1 MAHSSAHPPVAFHGA
16 PLFALYPQR
25 RCRMSA
31 SLGLDLAARLW
42 RCALPRGVSK
52 LVLQCFCH
60 HVNNESGLSW
70 PSIARVALM
79 CGLSARAVQG
89 HVRGLVTAGILR
101 PRLRIGHATRYTV
114 HLDGL
119 MPLAFASAP
128 GAGVARPDAPWQGA
142 GAVENPAPA
151 TTPTPAAFAAPR
163 AENDTPPPQVST
175 PTPAESA
182 PITVLNIKENT
193 EGTGAPALPAA
204 LTVVDGVNPEV
215 LADFAAIRKAK
226 RTGPVTAAVIEAI
239 GQQARLA
246 GLSLEQALQTC
257 CDPRRRWARFE
268 AGWLQ
273 AAPGGCGISA
283 QIAKTA
289 PTARSAAA
297 LTTPA
302 PALWKPPVSKPAAP
316 EVVAAGRARI
326 AALRQATVGAGLG
339 SSKGC
344 GWAHAAIE
352 KHQSGQPVRRAVL
365 LDACA
370 ALRLNP
376 ASLGAARMH

>member
-1 MAHSSAHPPVAFHGA
+1 
-16 PLFALYPQR
+16 
-25 RCRMSA
+25 MSA

-60 HVNNESGLSW
+60 HVNNTSGLCW

-79 CGLSARAVQG
+79 CGLSERAVQG
-89 HVRGLVTAGILR
+89 HVRGLVAAGILR

-119 MPLAFASAP
+119 APLVFASAP
-128 GAGVARPDAPWQGA
+128 GAG
-142 GAVENPAPA
+142 AVDYPA
-151 TTPTPAAFAAPR
+151 PTPAAFAAPG
-163 AENDTPPPQVST
+163 AKNDTPPPQIST
-175 PTPAESA
+175 LTPAESA
-182 PITVLNIKENT
+182 PVTVLNIQQNT
-193 EGTGAPALPAA
+193 EGTGAPALPAV
-204 LTVVDGVNPEV
+204 LRQVDGVRPEV
-215 LADFAAIRKAK
+215 LADFAAIRQAK
-226 RTGPVTAAVIEAI
+226 RMGPVTAAVIEAI

-268 AGWLQ
+268 AGWLS
-273 AAPGGCGISA
+273 AAPGGCGLSPA
-283 QIAKTA
+283 ATIATV
-289 PTARSAAA
+289 
-297 LTTPA
+297 PA
-302 PALWKPPVSKPAAP
+302 PAPWKPPVAPPAAP

-339 SSKGC
+339 SSKSC

-370 ALRLNP
+370 ALKVNP
-376 ASLGAARMH
+376 ASLGAGRMH

>member
-1 MAHSSAHPPVAFHGA
+1 
-16 PLFALYPQR
+16 
-25 RCRMSA
+25 MSA
-31 SLGLDLAARLW
+31 SLSLDLAARLW

-60 HVNNESGLSW
+60 HVNNTSGLCW

-89 HVRGLVTAGILR
+89 HVRGLIKAGILR

-119 MPLAFASAP
+119 APLVFASAP
-128 GAGVARPDAPWQGA
+128 GGGVALPDAPWQGA
-142 GAVENPAPA
+142 GAVDHPAPA
-151 TTPTPAAFAAPR
+151 PTPAVFAAPP
-163 AENDTPPPQVST
+163 AENGTPPPQVST
-175 PTPAESA
+175 STPAESA
-182 PITVLNIKENT
+182 PITVLNYQANT
-193 EGTGAPALPAA
+193 EGTGALALPPT
-204 LTVVDGVNPEV
+204 LMRVDGVNPEV
-215 LADFAAIRKAK
+215 LADFAAIRQAK
-226 RTGPVTAAVIEAI
+226 RVGPVTAAVIEAI

-268 AGWLQ
+268 AGWVQ
-273 AAPGGCGISA
+273 AAPGGGVVSPASA
-283 QIAKTA
+283 V
-289 PTARSAAA
+289 
-297 LTTPA
+297 TTPA
-302 PALWKPPVSKPAAP
+302 PALWKAPVAQPAAP
-316 EVVAAGRARI
+316 QVVAAGRARI
-326 AALRQATVGAGLG
+326 AALRQAAVGAGLG

-370 ALRLNP
+370 ALKLNP
-376 ASLGAARMH
+376 ASLRAARMH

>member
-1 MAHSSAHPPVAFHGA
+1 
-16 PLFALYPQR
+16 
-25 RCRMSA
+25 MSA
-31 SLGLDLAARLW
+31 SLSLDLAARLW
-42 RCALPRGVSK
+42 RCALPRGTSK

-60 HVNNESGLSW
+60 HVNNTSGLCW

-79 CGLSARAVQG
+79 CGLSERAVQG

-119 MPLAFASAP
+119 SPLVFASAS
-128 GAGVARPDAPWQGA
+128 GGGVVVLDDACQGA
-142 GAVENPAPA
+142 GAVHRPA
-151 TTPTPAAFAAPR
+151 PTPAAWAAPR
-163 AENDTPPPQVST
+163 AENDTPPPQIST

-182 PITVLNIKENT
+182 PRTVFNLQQNT
-193 EGTGAPALPAA
+193 EGASAPALPAT
-204 LTVVDGVNPEV
+204 LTVVDGVRPEV
-215 LADFAAIRKAK
+215 LADFAAIRQTK

-268 AGWLQ
+268 AGWLS
-273 AAPGGCGISA
+273 AAPGGFGISPAATTA
-283 QIAKTA
+283 QV
-289 PTARSAAA
+289 
-297 LTTPA
+297 PA
-302 PALWKPPVSKPAAP
+302 PARWKPPIAPPAAP

-376 ASLGAARMH
+376 ASLKGTRMH

>member
-1 MAHSSAHPPVAFHGA
+1 
-16 PLFALYPQR
+16 
-25 RCRMSA
+25 MSA
-31 SLGLDLAARLW
+31 SLSLDLAARLW
-42 RCALPRGVSK
+42 RCTLPRGTSK

-60 HVNNESGLSW
+60 HVNNTSGLCW
-70 PSIARVALM
+70 PSIARVARM
-79 CGLSARAVQG
+79 CGLSERAVQG

-101 PRLRIGHATRYTV
+101 PRLRVGHATRYTV

-119 MPLAFASAP
+119 SPLVFASAP
-128 GAGVARPDAPWQGA
+128 GGGVVVLDDAWQGA
-142 GAVENPAPA
+142 GAVNRPA
-151 TTPTPAAFAAPR
+151 PTPAVFAAPA
-163 AENDTPPPQVST
+163 AENDTLPPQIST
-175 PTPAESA
+175 LTPAESA
-182 PITVLNIKENT
+182 PITVLNLQQNT
-193 EGTGAPALPAA
+193 EGTSAPALPAV
-204 LTVVDGVNPEV
+204 LNRVDGVRHEV
-215 LADFAAIRKAK
+215 LADFAAIRQAK
-226 RTGPVTAAVIEAI
+226 RMGPVTAAVIEAI

-268 AGWLQ
+268 AGWLS
-273 AAPGGCGISA
+273 AAPGGFGISPA
-283 QIAKTA
+283 ATTA
-289 PTARSAAA
+289 TV
-297 LTTPA
+297 TA
-302 PALWKPPVSKPAAP
+302 PALWKPPVAPPAAP

-339 SSKGC
+339 SSKSC

-376 ASLGAARMH
+376 ASLRVARMH

>member
-1 MAHSSAHPPVAFHGA
+1 
-16 PLFALYPQR
+16 
-25 RCRMSA
+25 MSA
-31 SLGLDLAARLW
+31 SLSLDLAARLW
-42 RCALPRGVSK
+42 RCALPRGTSK

-60 HVNNESGLSW
+60 HVNNTSGLCW
-70 PSIARVALM
+70 PSIARVARM
-79 CGLSARAVQG
+79 CGLSERAVQG
-89 HVRGLVTAGILR
+89 HVRGLVKAGILR

-119 MPLAFASAP
+119 TPLVFASAP
-128 GAGVARPDAPWQGA
+128 GGGVVVLDDAWQGA
-142 GAVENPAPA
+142 GAVNRPAPEV
-151 TTPTPAAFAAPR
+151 FAAPA
-163 AENDTPPPQVST
+163 AENDTPPPQIST
-175 PTPAESA
+175 WTPAESA
-182 PITVLNIKENT
+182 PITVLNIQQNT
-193 EGTGAPALPAA
+193 EGTSAPALPAV
-204 LTVVDGVNPEV
+204 LNRVDGVRPEV
-215 LADFAAIRKAK
+215 LADFAAIRQAK
-226 RTGPVTAAVIEAI
+226 RMGPVTAAVIEAI

-268 AGWLQ
+268 AGWLSTV
-273 AAPGGCGISA
+273 PGGFGPSPA
-283 QIAKTA
+283 ATTA
-289 PTARSAAA
+289 TV
-297 LTTPA
+297 PA
-302 PALWKPPVSKPAAP
+302 PAPWKPPVAQPAAP

-376 ASLGAARMH
+376 ASLRGARMH

>member
-1 MAHSSAHPPVAFHGA
+1 
-16 PLFALYPQR
+16 
-25 RCRMSA
+25 MSA
-31 SLGLDLAARLW
+31 SLSLDLAARLW
-42 RCALPRGVSK
+42 RCALPRGTSK

-60 HVNNESGLSW
+60 HVNNASGLCW

-79 CGLSARAVQG
+79 CGLSERAVQG
-89 HVRGLVTAGILR
+89 HVRGLVAAGILR

-119 MPLAFASAP
+119 APLVFASAP
-128 GAGVARPDAPWQGA
+128 GAG
-142 GAVENPAPA
+142 AVDYPA
-151 TTPTPAAFAAPR
+151 PTPAVFAAS
-163 AENDTPPPQVST
+163 AAKNDTPPPQIST
-175 PTPAESA
+175 LTPAESA
-182 PITVLNIKENT
+182 PITVLNIQQNT
-193 EGTGAPALPAA
+193 EGTGAPALPAV
-204 LTVVDGVNPEV
+204 LNRVDGVRPEV
-215 LADFAAIRKAK
+215 LADFAAIRQAK
-226 RTGPVTAAVIEAI
+226 RMGPVTAAVIAQI
-239 GQQARLA
+239 GQQAHLA

-268 AGWLQ
+268 AGWLS
-273 AAPGGCGISA
+273 AAHGGFGISPA
-283 QIAKTA
+283 AT
-289 PTARSAAA
+289 SA
-297 LTTPA
+297 TITPVKA
-302 PALWKPPVSKPAAP
+302 PALWKPPIAPPAAP

-326 AALRQATVGAGLG
+326 AALRQATVSAGLG

-376 ASLGAARMH
+376 ASLRVAQMH

>member
-1 MAHSSAHPPVAFHGA
+1 MSAH
-16 PLFALYPQR
+16 L
-25 RCRMSA
+25 S
-31 SLGLDLAARLW
+31 LDLAARLW
-42 RCALPRGVSK
+42 RCALPRGTSK

-60 HVNNESGLSW
+60 HVNNASGLSW
-70 PSIARVALM
+70 PSIARVARM
-79 CGLSARAVQG
+79 CGLSERAVQG

-119 MPLAFASAP
+119 SPLVFASAS
-128 GAGVARPDAPWQGA
+128 GGGVVVLDDVWQSADAVNRPA
-142 GAVENPAPA
+142 
-151 TTPTPAAFAAPR
+151 PTPAVFAASA
-163 AENDTPPPQVST
+163 AENDTPPPQIST
-175 PTPAESA
+175 LTPAESA
-182 PITVLNIKENT
+182 PITVLNIQQNT
-193 EGTGAPALPAA
+193 EGTGAPALPAV
-204 LTVVDGVNPEV
+204 LKRVDGVRPEV
-215 LADFAAIRKAK
+215 LADFAAIRQAK
-226 RTGPVTAAVIEAI
+226 RMGPVTAAVIEAI

-273 AAPGGCGISA
+273 AAPGGESGGSGAYGGGAGRSSA
-283 QIAKTA
+283 SATTA
-289 PTARSAAA
+289 PA
-297 LTTPA
+297 PA
-302 PALWKPPVSKPAAP
+302 PALWKPPVAKPAEP

-326 AALRQATVGAGLG
+326 AALRQATVSAGLG

-376 ASLGAARMH
+376 ANLKAARMH

>member
-1 MAHSSAHPPVAFHGA
+1 
-16 PLFALYPQR
+16 
-25 RCRMSA
+25 MSA
-31 SLGLDLAARLW
+31 SLSLDLAARLW
-42 RCALPRGVSK
+42 RCALPRGTSK

-60 HVNNESGLSW
+60 HVNNTSGLCW
-70 PSIARVALM
+70 PSIARVARM
-79 CGLSARAVQG
+79 CGLSERAVQG
-89 HVRGLVTAGILR
+89 HVRGLVKAGILR

-119 MPLAFASAP
+119 SPLVFASAS
-128 GAGVARPDAPWQGA
+128 GGGVVVLDDACQGA
-142 GAVENPAPA
+142 GAVHRPA
-151 TTPTPAAFAAPR
+151 PTPAVFAAP
-163 AENDTPPPQVST
+163 AAKNDTPPPQIST
-175 PTPAESA
+175 LTPAESA
-182 PITVLNIKENT
+182 PITVLNIQQNT
-193 EGTGAPALPAA
+193 EGTGAPALPAV
-204 LTVVDGVNPEV
+204 LRQVDGVRPEV
-215 LADFAAIRKAK
+215 LADFAAIRQAK
-226 RTGPVTAAVIEAI
+226 RMGPVTAAVIEAI

-268 AGWLQ
+268 AGWLS
-273 AAPGGCGISA
+273 AAHGGFGISPA
-283 QIAKTA
+283 AT
-289 PTARSAAA
+289 SA
-297 LTTPA
+297 TITPVKA
-302 PALWKPPVSKPAAP
+302 PALWKPPIAPPAAP

-326 AALRQATVGAGLG
+326 AALRQATVSAGLG

-376 ASLGAARMH
+376 ASLRETRMH

>member
-1 MAHSSAHPPVAFHGA
+1 
-16 PLFALYPQR
+16 
-25 RCRMSA
+25 MSA

-42 RCALPRGVSK
+42 RCALPRGTSK

-60 HVNNESGLSW
+60 HVNNASGLSW
-70 PSIARVALM
+70 PSIARVARM
-79 CGLSARAVQG
+79 CGLSERAVQG

-119 MPLAFASAP
+119 VPLVFASAP
-128 GAGVARPDAPWQGA
+128 GGVVVLDDAWQGA
-142 GAVENPAPA
+142 GAVNRPA
-151 TTPTPAAFAAPR
+151 PTPAVFAAP
-163 AENDTPPPQVST
+163 AAKNDTPPPQIST
-175 PTPAESA
+175 LTPAESA
-182 PITVLNIKENT
+182 PITVLNIQQNT
-193 EGTGAPALPAA
+193 EGTGAPALPAV
-204 LTVVDGVNPEV
+204 LKRVDGVRPEV
-215 LADFAAIRKAK
+215 LADFAAIRQAK
-226 RTGPVTAAVIEAI
+226 RMGPVTAAVIEAI

-273 AAPGGCGISA
+273 AAPGGESGGSGAYGGGAGRSRASA
-283 QIAKTA
+283 TTA
-289 PTARSAAA
+289 PA
-297 LTTPA
+297 PA
-302 PALWKPPVSKPAAP
+302 PALWKPPVAKPAAP

-326 AALRQATVGAGLG
+326 AALRQAAVGAGLG

-370 ALRLNP
+370 ALKVNP
-376 ASLGAARMH
+376 ASLGAGRMH